1 MYGLDGRGEVSAAKR
16 VRGEVSTEFLDS
28 GLVNESSHLRPL
40 SVHCG
45 CTIQSLIVHVASVL
59 DFWKRFVCVYAAA
72 PA

>member
-1 MYGLDGRGEVSAAKR
+1 MHGLDGRGEVSAAS
-16 VRGEVSTEFLDS
+16 STEFLDS

-59 DFWKRFVCVYAAA
+59 DFWKRFVCVPYAAA